1 MGTSSVSCATLR
13 GATTT
18 SSASRRWTRCWTTTC
33 AAGTFGDTQA
43 VDYGVG
49 ALLELYPC
57 DSADPVPAVHTDP
70 HRAAGDSGDN
80 RVNFGGAAVF
90 AVSEQAGVRV
100 VGGGDILFP
109 LRGGV
114 QGGAV
119 REGLCGAG
127 VRDWVR

>member
-1 MGTSSVSCATLR
+1 M
-13 GATTT
+13 
-18 SSASRRWTRCWTTTC
+18 
-33 AAGTFGDTQA
+33 
-43 VDYGVG
+43 
-49 ALLELYPC
+49 LELYSG

-70 HRAAGDSGDN
+70 YRAAGDCGDN
-80 RVNFGGAAVF
+80 RVYFGGAAVF

-100 VGGGDILFP
+100 FGGGDILFP